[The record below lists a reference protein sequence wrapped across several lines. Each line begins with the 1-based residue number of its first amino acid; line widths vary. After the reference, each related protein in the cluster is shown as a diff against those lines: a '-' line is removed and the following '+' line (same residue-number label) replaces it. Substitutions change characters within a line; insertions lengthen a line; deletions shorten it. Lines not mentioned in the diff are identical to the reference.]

1 MIPLKLTLH
10 NFLCYR
16 DPAPLDFSGLHLA
29 CLSGN
34 NGHGKTALLDAMT
47 WALWG
52 RARSNQADDLIHL
65 GQVDMWVDFEFAL
78 GPSRYRAVR
87 SRERKGRS
95 GKSDLQLQVWQPGQE
110 NGEWRPIT
118 EPTIRE
124 TEQRI
129 VDLLRMD
136 YDTFIN
142 SAFLMQGRADEFTI
156 KPPNQRK
163 QILADILGLGAY
175 DEFETRAKEQA
186 RQTKD
191 QATRLETHLKS
202 IDAELALEPQI
213 QVELET
219 ALNQSD
225 ALTGQLRS
233 AEQLHQALRAERQD
247 LQAQSRS
254 LDDLQSRLKR
264 TERDLTEAE
273 GQLTLARQRL
283 ATDQAILESQAEIE
297 SGFLA
302 LKQAEQ
308 LDQAWNDRLK
318 RHVELQARHSRLE
331 QTVSQARSQL
341 EAQRQI
347 GAAETA
353 QYRTTAERLPAL
365 RQHLAE
371 AEAEL
376 ARLAQE
382 EARQAQMQH
391 QLQTLKETRAALQ
404 AENAGLKGEMDKI
417 KERLDLL
424 AEAEAACPVCGRPLG
439 ADEQGRVLADF
450 QQQGQVLGDTHR
462 QNTARLR
469 EIQVEQQA
477 AQAELTEVEQAL
489 RQKSHWQRQEAQIEA
504 QLTAAQR
511 AEVELAAAQAT
522 LEQIEAR
529 LAMHDYAIEAQQAL
543 AELDRQL
550 TELGYDSAA
559 HQKTRDD
566 VVGYKPFETRNGQL
580 QTAQARAQELQ
591 ARIEQLNASLER
603 WQETLAADR
612 SRRDELTAV
621 VARLPQS
628 ERALSQQSTEVER
641 LERAANDARQRLG
654 AARQKLDACRMQA
667 ARRQN
672 VAGDL
677 AAVLDRQ
684 SVFEEL
690 QAAFGKKGVQAM
702 IIEAAIPEIENEAN
716 RLLNRMTDGR
726 MAVRMETQRETKSSQ
741 ELRET
746 LDIILS
752 DELGSRDYSLYSGGE
767 AFRANFAIRIA
778 LSKLLARRAGAALQ
792 TLIVDEGF
800 GTQDSQGRER
810 LVQAITSIQ
819 DDFERILVITHIDE
833 LKDLFP
839 ARIDVVKTEM
849 GSQISIGM

>member
-34 NGHGKTALLDAMT
+34 NGHGKTAILDAMT

-110 NGEWRPIT
+110 GGEWRPIT

-175 DEFETRAKEQA
+175 DEFESRAKEQA
-186 RQTKD
+186 RQHKD
-191 QATRLETHLKS
+191 QATRLETQLKA

-213 QVELET
+213 QAELET
-219 ALNQSD
+219 ALSQSD
-225 ALTGQLRS
+225 TLTGQLRS
-233 AEQLHQALRAERQD
+233 AEQVQQALRAERQD

-254 LDDLQSRLKR
+254 LDDLESRLKR
-264 TERDLTEAE
+264 TERDLAEAE
-273 GQLTLARQRL
+273 GQLSLARQRL
-283 ATDQAILESQAEIE
+283 ATDQAVLESQAEIE
-297 SGFLA
+297 AGFQA

-318 RHVELQARHSRLE
+318 RQVELQARHSRLE
-331 QTVSQARSQL
+331 QAVSQARSQL

-347 GAAETA
+347 AAAETSQHRA
-353 QYRTTAERLPAL
+353 TAERAPAL

-376 ARLAQE
+376 ARLAQQ
-382 EARQAQMQH
+382 EARQAQTQH
-391 QLQTLKETRAALQ
+391 QLQALKETRAALQ

-450 QQQGQVLGDTHR
+450 HQQGQALGDVHR

-477 AQAELTEVEQAL
+477 AQAVLTEVEQAL
-489 RQKSHWQRQEAQIEA
+489 RQKSQWQRQEAQIEA
-504 QLTAAQR
+504 QLAAAQR
-511 AEVELAAAQAT
+511 AEVELAAAQAA

-529 LAMHDYAIEAQQAL
+529 LA
-543 AELDRQL
+543 
-550 TELGYDSAA
+550 AA
-559 HQKTRDD
+559 
-566 VVGYKPFETRNGQL
+566 
-580 QTAQARAQELQ
+580 
-591 ARIEQLNASLER
+591 
-603 WQETLAADR
+603 
-612 SRRDELTAV
+612 
-621 VARLPQS
+621 
-628 ERALSQQSTEVER
+628 
-641 LERAANDARQRLG
+641 
-654 AARQKLDACRMQA
+654 
-667 ARRQN
+667 
-672 VAGDL
+672 
-677 AAVLDRQ
+677 
-684 SVFEEL
+684 
-690 QAAFGKKGVQAM
+690 
-702 IIEAAIPEIENEAN
+702 
-716 RLLNRMTDGR
+716 
-726 MAVRMETQRETKSSQ
+726 
-741 ELRET
+741 
-746 LDIILS
+746 
-752 DELGSRDYSLYSGGE
+752 
-767 AFRANFAIRIA
+767 
-778 LSKLLARRAGAALQ
+778 
-792 TLIVDEGF
+792 
-800 GTQDSQGRER
+800 
-810 LVQAITSIQ
+810 
-819 DDFERILVITHIDE
+819 
-833 LKDLFP
+833 
-839 ARIDVVKTEM
+839 
-849 GSQISIGM
+849 

>member
-65 GQVDMWVDFEFAL
+65 GQVDMWVDFEFVL

-110 NGEWRPIT
+110 DGEWRPIT

-175 DEFETRAKEQA
+175 DEFENRAKEQA
-186 RQTKD
+186 RQYKD
-191 QATRLETHLKS
+191 QATRLETQLKA

-225 ALTGQLRS
+225 TLTGQLRS
-233 AEQLHQALRAERQD
+233 AEQMQQALRAERQD

-273 GQLTLARQRL
+273 GQLTLAKQRL

-302 LKQAEQ
+302 LKQSEQ

-318 RHVELQARHSRLE
+318 RQVDLQARHSRLE

-347 GAAETA
+347 GAAETS
-353 QYRTTAERLPAL
+353 QYRATAERMPAL

-371 AEAEL
+371 VEAEL
-376 ARLAQE
+376 ARLAQL
-382 EARQAQMQH
+382 EAHQTQTQH

-404 AENAGLKGEMDKI
+404 AENTGLKGEMDKI
-417 KERLDLL
+417 KDRLDLL

-450 QQQGQVLGDTHR
+450 HQQGQALGDVHR

-469 EIQVEQQA
+469 EIQVEQQG
-477 AQAELTEVEQAL
+477 AQAILTEVELAL

-504 QLTAAQR
+504 QLAAAQR

-529 LAMHDYAIEAQQAL
+529 LATHDYAIEAQQAL

-550 TELGYDSAA
+550 AELGYDPAA
-559 HQKTRDD
+559 HQQTRDD
-566 VVGYKPFETRNGQL
+566 VVRYKPFETRNGQL

-591 ARIEQLNASLER
+591 GRIEQLNASLER

-612 SRRDELTAV
+612 LRRDELAAI

-628 ERALSQQSTEVER
+628 ERALSQQSAEVER
-641 LERAANDARQRLG
+641 LERATNDARQRLG
-654 AARQKLDACRMQA
+654 AARQKLDACRAQA
-667 ARRQN
+667 ARRQD
-672 VAGDL
+672 VAHDL

-684 SVFEEL
+684 SIFEEL

-716 RLLNRMTDGR
+716 RLLSRMTDGR

-849 GSQISIGM
+849 GSQISIG